1 MAEEYTLKKG
11 EVLNGGYSVTI
22 GSFTLRLIGGYNVT
36 WTNEYDTENQFT
48 DYKGDPVRI
57 LKGRRFSL
65 EISTGRLTAEDKNA
79 LAEELKKETIAISCP
94 DYEGNCYTDS
104 IPSKLEQ
111 ANFLGTRYSTKVTL
125 TACELDKTGLGDG
138 L

>member
-1 MAEEYTLKKG
+1 MEDYVLKKG

-22 GSFTLRLIGGYNVT
+22 GDYTLMLIGGYDAV

-48 DYKGDPVRI
+48 DYKGDPVKP

-65 EISTGRLTAEDKNA
+65 DISTGRLSAEDKNA
-79 LAEELKKETIAISCP
+79 LLEELKKETIAVSCP
-94 DYEGNCYTDS
+94 DFTGNCYTDT
-104 IPSKLEQ
+104 IPAKLEQ
-111 ANFLGTRYSTKVTL
+111 ANFLGTRYSSSIKL
-125 TACELDKTGLGDG
+125 TACELDKSGLGDG

>member
-1 MAEEYTLKKG
+1 MADEYTLKKG

-22 GSFTLRLIGGYNVT
+22 GGYTLRLIGGYSPT

-48 DYKGDPVRI
+48 DYNGNPVRI

-65 EISTGRLTAEDKNA
+65 EISTGRLSVEDKNA
-79 LAEELKKETIAISCP
+79 LLEELKKATIAVSCP
-94 DYEGNCYTDS
+94 DFTGNCYTDAV
-104 IPSKLEQ
+104 PAKLEQ
-111 ANFLGTRYSTKVTL
+111 ANFLGTRYSTSITL
-125 TACELDKTGLGDG
+125 TACELDKSGLGDG